1 MMVDYLRQNWALV
14 AAAALLLVVGVIIIA
29 VLYRRSATGQ
39 LSRTAKCAR
48 EARNKL
54 STAQKAVAAAEK
66 RVSRLQ
72 KKAASVKPRVLQEA
86 KEALQDAKALQK
98 IAGDQILVANNHLR
112 RVIFEEYPP
121 ARHEALQ
128 RKYLPDDKPDTKP
141 FSF

>member
-1 MMVDYLRQNWALV
+1 MMVDYMRQNWALV
-14 AAAALLLVVGVIIIA
+14 AAAALLLVIGVIIIA

-39 LSRTAKCAR
+39 LSRTAKCVR

-98 IAGDQILVANNHLR
+98 IAGDQVLVANNHLR

-121 ARHEALQ
+121 VRHDELRQ
-128 RKYLPDDKPDTKP
+128 KYLPDDKPDTNP

>member
-1 MMVDYLRQNWALV
+1 MTVDFLRHNWALV
-14 AAAALLLVVGVIIIA
+14 VAAALLLIIGVTTLV
-29 VLYRRSATGQ
+29 VLYRRSAAGQ
-39 LSRTAKCAR
+39 LSRTAKRAQQ
-48 EARNKL
+48 AHNNLAK
-54 STAQKAVAAAEK
+54 AQKAVAAAEK

-86 KEALQDAKALQK
+86 KEALQDAQALQK

-112 RVIFEEYPP
+112 RVIYEEYPP
-121 ARHEALQ
+121 ARHEALR